1 MVKTQ
6 DPTLAVADAVA
17 PGEAVALPT
26 RRGRR
31 VGRDGPARHGGEGGR
46 VAGRGGGAGM
56 YVHQPMRE
64 L

>member
-6 DPTLAVADAVA
+6 DPTLAVPDAVA

-26 RRGRR
+26 LAG
-31 VGRDGPARHGGEGGR
+31 VVDGLAARALHGGEGGR
-46 VAGRGGGAGM
+46 VAGRGGGADM
-56 YVHQPMRE
+56 YVHHPMRE